1 MAQNV
6 LSVRLDA
13 DLRRRL
19 EQFRVESG
27 FENLTQAARAA
38 MVLGL
43 NRGEALDGE
52 FRRVAALEATR
63 AMSRKVR
70 TALQTIV
77 SELGND

>member
-19 EQFRVESG
+19 EQFRLESG

-38 MVLGL
+38 MLLGVT
-43 NRGEALDGE
+43 RGEALDGE
-52 FRRVAALEATR
+52 FRRVAAVEATR
-63 AMSRKVR
+63 AMSRRVR
-70 TALQTIV
+70 TALQSVID
-77 SELGND
+77 EIGGD